1 MRIIAGTVWIIAAL
15 AIGYQAW
22 PLLTVLLVALIVL
35 LVALTVLILAT
46 ALSLA
51 LILACAEF
59 LLSVARSV
67 ERRSWLCV
75 TLLAS
80 SVAAGCSCRCP
91 LPPTTSSALVALST
105 LGGSI
110 FTLSREA
117 AAPSL
122 EVAADWL
129 LIVRIALEGAILT
142 L

>member
-1 MRIIAGTVWIIAAL
+1 MRISAAL
-15 AIGYQAW
+15 AIGFQAW
-22 PLLTVLLVALIVL
+22 PLLIVLLVALIVL
-35 LVALTVLILAT
+35 LGALTVLILAT

-59 LLSVARSV
+59 LLSVAGSEEWRL
-67 ERRSWLCV
+67 WICV
-75 TLLAS
+75 VLFAS
-80 SVAAGCSCRCP
+80 KVAAGCSCRCP
-91 LPPTTSSALVALST
+91 QPPTTSSALVALST

-110 FTLSREA
+110 STLYLEA

-129 LIVRIALEGAILT
+129 LTVRIARESAILT